1 MEKIKP
7 GVSPYDVPW
16 RTRLIRVVLRG
27 AFRVVFRLTSRVRI
41 VGMANVPRKGAY
53 LIAINHV
60 SLYEPPFVVSFW
72 PVAPEVV
79 GAVEVWN
86 RPGQSLLARWYGG
99 IPVRRGQ
106 VDRQMLE
113 TVVNALRSGYP
124 VLIAPE
130 GGRSHQPGMR
140 RAHPG
145 VAYFVERTGVPVV
158 PVGVVGSTEDFLQ
171 RALRGQKPVIE
182 MRIGEPFNLP
192 PVEGRGNARREARQK
207 NADLV
212 MARIAALLP
221 PEYRGVYACD
231 GYPAT
236 QTEN

>member
-1 MEKIKP
+1 MGTIKP
-7 GVSPYDVPW
+7 DVSSFSIPY
-16 RTRLIRVVLRG
+16 RIRLRRGLLRWV
-27 AFRVVFRLTSRVRI
+27 FRVVFRWASKVRLI
-41 VGMANVPRKGAY
+41 GMANIPRQGAY

-99 IPVRRGQ
+99 IPVHRGQ

-113 TVVNALRSGYP
+113 TVITALQSGYP

-158 PVGVVGSTEDFLQ
+158 PVGIVGSTDDFLQ
-171 RALRGQKPVIE
+171 RALRGQKPTIE
-182 MRIGEPFNLP
+182 MRVGEPFHLP
-192 PVEGRGNARREARQK
+192 PVEGRGAARREARQK
-207 NADLV
+207 NADQV

-221 PEYRGVYACD
+221 PEYRGVYADD
-231 GYPAT
+231 GHPAT
-236 QTEN
+236 QTKN